1 MLAPPREHERPRRPS
16 MAFGQLLGILTAR
29 ELRLRYRRTV
39 LGWAWSMLNPILMT
53 AIYGVV
59 FGALFR
65 IAVPVG
71 SPSGIRGFTFFLL
84 SGLLPWNLLATAVG
98 GSTMLI
104 TGNAHLIKRV
114 RFRSEVLVASSVLAL
129 AISLLI
135 ELLALVLAVAL
146 TQRVIPIRGLLGV
159 PMIVLLLFGFVLG
172 TSLLVASLAVFLR
185 DLQYLVAIG
194 LTAWLYLSAVVYP
207 IRIIPARVKFAGHV
221 IPLRTFIR
229 SNPMTAFVSAFRR
242 CLYDGRFPS
251 ANTLVQ
257 LTIYAIV
264 SIGIGLTVFRRLSR
278 HFTNAL

>member
-1 MLAPPREHERPRRPS
+1 MKITHTNTMLAPPREHERPRRPS

-194 LTAWLYLSAVVYP
+194 LTA
-207 IRIIPARVKFAGHV
+207 
-221 IPLRTFIR
+221 
-229 SNPMTAFVSAFRR
+229 
-242 CLYDGRFPS
+242 
-251 ANTLVQ
+251 
-257 LTIYAIV
+257 
-264 SIGIGLTVFRRLSR
+264 
-278 HFTNAL
+278 